1 MVARNKMVFL
11 GLKNKFGMKQ
21 FKIFCMKSL
30 ILLLAIVSISCS
42 NSKPIKKMRA
52 KNIVLYKIAEIPTL
66 PEEQLAGKKYVL
78 DYEVFS
84 EINTTIQEK
93 RKLELAFANQANYTN
108 ENNKKCVFMA
118 KYAIGLSETNF
129 VIVSLNPCGKII
141 VAEKTMEPKYYDLV
155 NGNQIEAIIYTII
168 KPTK

>member
-1 MVARNKMVFL
+1 
-11 GLKNKFGMKQ
+11 
-21 FKIFCMKSL
+21 MKSL

-141 VAEKTMEPKYYDLV
+141 VAEKPWSPNIMTL
-155 NGNQIEAIIYTII
+155 
-168 KPTK
+168 